1 MHASLSS
8 DRSKFGSTN
17 LVVRNRSAHGQPA
30 CALLRQVQ
38 AADETL
44 PGDGKHPRDAVAC
57 ATIAVHHDWERNRA
71 LLIARQ
77 IAEPVATAECARVGS
92 FCGVELY
99 GSRHVQKHQD
109 TIQL

>member
-44 PGDGKHPRDAVAC
+44 PGDGKHQRNAAVC
-57 ATIAVHHDWERNRA
+57 AIIAVHHDSERNRA
-71 LLIARQ
+71 LLMATRIA
-77 IAEPVATAECARVGS
+77 
-92 FCGVELY
+92 
-99 GSRHVQKHQD
+99 
-109 TIQL
+109 